1 MKTLRHHPLLVVCAF
16 FLARGVAHATPNF
29 PPAIQSHLSLAAAP
43 DCSLCHTDGDQGG
56 KGTANT
62 PFALNMKSRGL
73 AEFDVDSLNAALDK
87 MAADHVDSAG
97 DCLDDID
104 ELKAGHDPNLPDP
117 PGSCADAGVDASA
130 PPPSVTAPP
139 ETPTYGCVGRVA
151 TRNSNDDSFL
161 VFAVAAGVA
170 LARRRRRVLNSSRR

>member
-1 MKTLRHHPLLVVCAF
+1 MKTLRHHPLLVVCAVF
-16 FLARGVAHATPNF
+16 FAPGLAHATPNF

-43 DCSLCHTDGDQGG
+43 DCSICHTDGDQGG

-73 AEFDVDSLNAALDK
+73 TEFDVDSLNAALDK

-104 ELKAGHDPNLPDP
+104 ELKAGHDPNQPDP

-130 PPPSVTAPP
+130 PRPPVTAPP

-151 TRNSNDDSFL
+151 PRNSDDDSFV
-161 VFAVAAGVA
+161 VFALAAVVA
-170 LARRRRRVLNSSRR
+170 LARRRRFLDSSRR